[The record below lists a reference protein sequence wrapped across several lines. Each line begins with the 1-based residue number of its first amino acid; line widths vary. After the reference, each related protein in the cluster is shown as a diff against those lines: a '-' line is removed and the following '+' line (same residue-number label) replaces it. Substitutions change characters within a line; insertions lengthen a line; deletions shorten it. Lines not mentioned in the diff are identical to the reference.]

1 MKDKDSF
8 FRITRLLPLILMLL
22 MSLGFLGCGKMM
34 QAIMMKTKESDDDK
48 PYGKD
53 WKKTRPVNASDIDVP
68 PGYRIE
74 PFVTGLSFLTDITFG
89 DKGEV
94 YVSEC
99 GPHTYGMEPEKAP
112 PARILQVMS
121 DKSIKVV
128 YDKNV
133 PIKIIRNTKSGEKLP
148 EGLIGPIEGITWH
161 NGLIYVAHRTR
172 VSTLN
177 PKTGEFKTIID
188 DLPAWGFFHNGK
200 VVFDREGKMVFSVST
215 QGNAGPIDKEWM
227 QVLIPYNKLD
237 KHEIPGE
244 DVTLTGI
251 NFPVPVPKKWEDK
264 HETVMTGVFVP
275 FGTTT
280 TAGQVIKGQ
289 LICNGGMFRANPDG
303 SNIERIAWGFRNIFG
318 YGFSPDGRLFTTN
331 NNANPIPPR
340 EIFNDYETIYE
351 VIEGEWYGWPDF
363 YSGIPVT
370 DPRFSDVHPNFEEAA
385 GRLSFVLTDETRE
398 KLLKGKDKPIQP
410 IVKLE
415 PHTAGQGFVFGR
427 KEFGIPENEIL
438 LAEFGTVVKY
448 QHNTL
453 PGFRV
458 TRVNLKT
465 GEVKVFIKNK
475 TGLPASAAH
484 GTGGLER
491 PLRLAYGPDGAL
503 YIVDWGALEI
513 EPPHATA
520 FPKTAVIWRVVK
532 E

>member
-1 MKDKDSF
+1 MKKYLYLHKKSSLFLLLLVYISF
-8 FRITRLLPLILMLL
+8 NF
-22 MSLGFLGCGKMM
+22 SGCGKMM
-34 QAIMMKTKESDDDK
+34 QAVMMKTKESEDDK
-48 PYGKD
+48 PFGEEWEGK
-53 WKKTRPVNASDIDVP
+53 RPVNADDIDVP
-68 PGYRIE
+68 EGYSIE
-74 PFVTGLSFLTDITFG
+74 PFVTGLSYLTDITFG
-89 DKGEV
+89 DNGEV

-99 GPHTYGMEPEKAP
+99 GPHSYGKEPDKAP
-112 PARILQVMS
+112 PARILQVMP

-133 PIKIIRNTKSGEKLP
+133 PIATIRNTKSGEKLP

-188 DLPAWGFFHNGK
+188 DLPAWGYFHNGK
-200 VVFDREGKMVFSVST
+200 VIFDRQGKMVFSVST
-215 QGNAGPIDKEWM
+215 QGNSGPIDTELMK
-227 QVLIPYNKLD
+227 VLIPYNKLD

-251 NFPVPVPKKWEDK
+251 NFPVPVPEKWEKKDEK
-264 HETVMTGVFVP
+264 ALTGVFVP

-280 TAGQVIKGQ
+280 KAGQVIEGQ
-289 LICNGGMFRANPDG
+289 LICNGGMFRANADG
-303 SNIERIAWGFRNIFG
+303 SNIERIAWGFRNTFG
-318 YGFSPDGRLFTTN
+318 YKFSPDGRLYTTN
-331 NNANPIPPR
+331 NSGNPISPR
-340 EIFNDYETIYE
+340 QIFNDYETIYE

-370 DPRFSDVHPNFEEAA
+370 DPRFSEVHPNYPKAA
-385 GRLSFVLTDETRE
+385 GRLNFVLTEETHKR
-398 KLLKGKDKPIQP
+398 LLKGRDRPIQP
-410 IVKLE
+410 IVKMD

-427 KEFGIPENEIL
+427 EEFGIPENEIL

-448 QHNTL
+448 QHNKL

-458 TRVNLKT
+458 SRVNLET
-465 GEVKVFIKNK
+465 GEVRDFISNKV
-475 TGLPASAAH
+475 GLPASAAD

-503 YIVDWGALEI
+503 YIVDWGVLEI

-520 FPKTAVIWRVVK
+520 FPKTAVIWKVVK